1 MGICTMVPAFR
12 KPWCDRNVMVNFKPG
27 EYMRIH
33 TWSYEPVMSISG
45 NSFFIVIYLQD
56 FLMEIFLLFREFVSD
71 NIFPKDW
78 MVMTMVQ
85 NRLDTG
91 LLVYW
96 FVCHKMYKA
105 KEKKII

>member
-1 MGICTMVPAFR
+1 
-12 KPWCDRNVMVNFKPG
+12 
-27 EYMRIH
+27 
-33 TWSYEPVMSISG
+33 
-45 NSFFIVIYLQD
+45 
-56 FLMEIFLLFREFVSD
+56 MEIFLLFREFVSD

-105 KEKKII
+105 KEKKNHLSCHGEEAQETPPGL

>member
-1 MGICTMVPAFR
+1 M
-12 KPWCDRNVMVNFKPG
+12 
-27 EYMRIH
+27 
-33 TWSYEPVMSISG
+33 SYEPVMSILG

-105 KEKKII
+105 KEKKNHLSCHGEEAQETPPGL